1 MHVLVT
7 NDDGIDSPGLTVLAD
22 SALAAGHTV
31 TVVAP
36 DHQYS
41 GASASLM
48 SHEEDGHLVFV
59 NARPPGLDERARAF
73 GIKAAPGLIGFV
85 ASSGAFGF
93 TPDLVLSGINYGANT
108 GRATLH
114 SGTVGAALAS
124 ATHGVRSMAVSIA
137 SADPQHWETARA
149 VVDHALEWLTAHD
162 IGDRVLN
169 INIPDTPMESLR
181 GIRSASLASFGAVQ
195 AHVKEEGV
203 GFVQL
208 TYTSVEPGDEP
219 GTDHHLLS
227 RGWATWTVLRAPVAD
242 DAGLELPHVDMATA
256 SDAALAVS
264 AGTVMSVSNPPLPD
278 TGTSREHP
286 PAGA

>member
-1 MHVLVT
+1 VHVLVT
-7 NDDGIDSPGLTVLAD
+7 NDDGIDSPGLSVLAA
-22 SALAAGHTV
+22 SALAAGHEV

-48 SHEEDGHLVFV
+48 AHEEDGHLVFV
-59 NARPPGLDERARAF
+59 DGRPPGLDERARAF
-73 GIKAAPGLIGFV
+73 AIKAAPGLIGFV
-85 ASSGAFGF
+85 ATSGAFGF
-93 TPDLVLSGINYGANT
+93 VPDMVLSGVNYGANT

-114 SGTVGAALAS
+114 SGTVGAALAA

-137 SADPQHWETARA
+137 SADPQHWDTARV
-149 VVDHALEWLTAHD
+149 VVDHALAWLTNHD

-169 INIPDTPMESLR
+169 INIPDTPLDTLR
-181 GIRSASLASFGAVQ
+181 GVRPASLASFGAVQ
-195 AHVKEEGV
+195 ANVKEEGV

-208 TYTSVEPGDEP
+208 TYTLVEPGDEP

-242 DAGLELPHVDMATA
+242 HEGLDLPQVDMATT
-256 SDAALAVS
+256 SDGLLGVS
-264 AGTVMSVSNPPLPD
+264 AGTVMSIS
-278 TGTSREHP
+278 TSETEDMP
-286 PAGA
+286 GAAER